1 MKKILI
7 VVVLLLAGGAASAG
21 VQLIAS
27 HPFVGSSNVAIGGET
42 EQMLAQIFTPSVTTP
57 PFPAG
62 VTGGRLDRIELII
75 RCDPD
80 STGLLTV
87 ELQEVGSDGLPNGV
101 VLGSVS
107 ATPAA
112 LHAAA
117 PDPVFSQ
124 VEFRIPG
131 IRIEVGVSYAIVM
144 RADESVA
151 CASAGLAG
159 FSDSHPGGDAFFD
172 ARPNPPGWIP
182 LAPPESPVKDLP
194 FWVYVVVPEPTAPR
208 FCEIFDGAGLPN
220 GWIPEHVPICACLM
234 DPVLSRNRCWF
245 AFPDWLLWREMPLPW
260 ENPAGKANWRV
271 LPLNQD
277 FPGLRLQEFGPAG
290 EFFGEELEF
299 DSGLKPF
306 KTRKAKVPYE
316 GVFERTLIKMEFEGP
331 DGPAGVI
338 FETQLGDPDQ
348 QQ

>member
-7 VVVLLLAGGAASAG
+7 VVVLLLAGGTAHAG
-21 VQLIAS
+21 VLLIAA
-27 HPFVGSSNVAIGGET
+27 HPAVPPHNVAIGGET
-42 EQMLAQIFTPSVTTP
+42 EQMLAQTFTPVSTTP

-62 VTGGRLDRIELII
+62 FTGGRLDRIELAI
-75 RCDPD
+75 RCNPE
-80 STGLLTV
+80 STGLVTI
-87 ELQEVGSDGLPNGV
+87 ELQEVGTDGLPNGV

-107 ATPAA
+107 ATPADLDA
-112 LHAAA
+112 VVSA
-117 PDPVFSQ
+117 PSFPI
-124 VEFRIPG
+124 VEFRFPG
-131 IRIEVGVSYAIVM
+131 VRIDVGVSRAIVM
-144 RADESVA
+144 RGDETVD
-151 CASAGLAG
+151 CGSAGLGGPTGGHAG
-159 FSDSHPGGDAFFD
+159 GEAFFD
-172 ARPNPPGWIP
+172 ATPASPKWEP
-182 LAPPESPVKDLP
+182 LAPGSATNDLP
-194 FWVYVVVPEPTAPR
+194 FWVYLVVPEPTPPR

-220 GWIPEHVPICACLM
+220 DWIPEHVPICACLM

-260 ENPAGKANWRV
+260 ENPAGRAEWRV

-277 FPGLRLQEFGPAG
+277 FPGVRLQEFGPKG

-299 DSGLKPF
+299 DSGLRPF
-306 KTRKAKVPYE
+306 RTRKAKVPYE
-316 GVFERTLIKMEFEGP
+316 GVFESTLIKMEFEGP